1 MKEKGMYVCRHP
13 NKDLS
18 KLLLLKQRMGYM
30 IAPGVRCAQ
39 ALLFRR
45 AVSKYMVVACCS
57 FFPRQPSACYVAL
70 SDSANN
76 GFGDVHRRMRIFLH
90 LPVEM
95 AASSCG
101 I

>member
-1 MKEKGMYVCRHP
+1 
-13 NKDLS
+13 
-18 KLLLLKQRMGYM
+18 M

-45 AVSKYMVVACCS
+45 AVSKYMVVACCILLR
-57 FFPRQPSACYVAL
+57 RQPSACDVAL

-76 GFGDVHRRMRIFLH
+76 NFGDMHRRMRIFLH

-95 AASSCG
+95 AASNCG